1 MADPTIRMATV
12 DDFPRISAH
21 LDLVF
26 AEAPNEEGQAEFK
39 QWLEYDRTVVA
50 EDGDMVVG
58 TAGTHS
64 YRVFVPGGATVPA
77 GGLTI
82 VAVRPTHRRTGLL
95 RAMMRRHLED
105 VRDHGEAV
113 ALLYASESSIYGRF
127 GFGAAVP
134 SGEISIGRS
143 HGALRRDVPPS
154 RGTYRLLELP
164 AAGAVIRPLIEAAIA
179 GVSGALVPRE
189 QDWVMRLSDFPSR
202 REGATPWRFLIYDRD
217 GEVRGYARYRQKD
230 GWGDGGPEG
239 KVQVR
244 DVQALDGEAFAAV
257 WRFLFD
263 IDLAITIEAV
273 NRPVP
278 DPLRLLL
285 ADPRRLMEKASDG
298 MWVRMVDVR
307 AALSARRYRVAG
319 SVVIEVE
326 DRFFEAGG
334 RYRLTGGPEGAT
346 CERTDDAPD
355 IVMDVEHL
363 GAVYLGG
370 QSITRLA
377 WLGLVH
383 GTPEAIRLA
392 DDMFSW
398 PVAPHNTLHF

>member
-1 MADPTIRMATV
+1 MPDPIIRMATV

-39 QWLEYDRTVVA
+39 QWLEYDRTIIA
-50 EDGDMVVG
+50 EDAGMVVG
-58 TAGTHS
+58 TAGTHT
-64 YRVFVPGGATVPA
+64 YRVFVPGGATLPA

-82 VAVRPTHRRTGLL
+82 VAVRPTHRRSGLL

-105 VRDHGEAV
+105 VRDRGEAV

-134 SGEISIGRS
+134 SGETTIGRA
-143 HGALRRDVPPS
+143 HGALRRDIPPS
-154 RGTYRLLELP
+154 RGTYRLLEVTE
-164 AAGAVIRPLIEAAIA
+164 AGAVIRPLIEAAIA
-179 GVSGALVPRE
+179 GVPGALVSRE

-217 GEVRGYARYRQKD
+217 GEVRGYARYRQKE

-239 KVQVR
+239 KVRVR

-263 IDLAITIEAV
+263 IDLATTIESV

-298 MWVRMVDVR
+298 LWVRVVDVP
-307 AALSARRYRVAG
+307 ATLSARRYRVEG
-319 SVVIEVE
+319 SLVIEVG

-334 RYRLTGGPEGAT
+334 RYRLTGGPEVAT
-346 CERTDDAPD
+346 CERTNDAPD
-355 IVMDVEHL
+355 ISMDVEHL
-363 GAVYLGG
+363 GAIYFGG
-370 QSITRLA
+370 QSVSRLA
-377 WLGLVH
+377 WLGLVQ
-383 GTPEAIRLA
+383 GTPEAIRRA

-398 PVAPHNTLHF
+398 PMAPHNTLHF